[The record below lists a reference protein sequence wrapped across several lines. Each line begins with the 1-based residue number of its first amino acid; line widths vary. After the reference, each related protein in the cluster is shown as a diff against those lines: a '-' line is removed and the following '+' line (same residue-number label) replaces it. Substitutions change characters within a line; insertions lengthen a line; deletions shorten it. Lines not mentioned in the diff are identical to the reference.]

1 MKNTVKFI
9 AVAAVLTSA
18 LAYAQNRT
26 APQARKGSAETT
38 LIGISLYDSGQ
49 KVIAKYGSPQQIMGL
64 SLGSGGGGAASG
76 GGRGGPTGG
85 ASAPAVGGRAGNT
98 APGVGADVVGDPFD
112 TGKTMWQQLAQN
124 PNFGGK
130 DDENDA
136 RGGSIPSGG
145 GGSRGAGGTTQ
156 GNSSLVQF
164 TRWVYTKGSSKYAF
178 VLDKFNRV
186 VQIEAFGLW
195 DTRVKTRRGAKFGTS
210 FGTLIN
216 KYNAP
221 DGYELNGDTIVM
233 RYLNRDNVA
242 FRLQKTDPKKGHM
255 VTGIVVAAG

>member
-9 AVAAVLTSA
+9 AVAAVLGSA
-18 LAYAQNRT
+18 LAFAQNRST
-26 APQARKGSAETT
+26 PPTHKGSAETT
-38 LIGISLYDSGQ
+38 LIGISLYDSGT
-49 KVIAKYGSPQQIMGL
+49 KVIAKYGSPQEIMGL
-64 SLGSGGGGAASG
+64 SLGAGGGPATPG
-76 GGRGGPTGG
+76 GGRSGPSGG
-85 ASAPAVGGRAGNT
+85 ASAPAVGGRAGNQ
-98 APGVGADVVGDPFD
+98 APGVGADIVGDPFD
-112 TGKTMWQQLAQN
+112 TGQTMWQQLSKN
-124 PNFGGK
+124 PNFSGGE
-130 DDENDA
+130 DDA
-136 RGGSIPSGG
+136 RGGPATPGG
-145 GGSRGAGGTTQ
+145 GGRLAGAGGSTQ

-164 TRWVYTKGSSKYAF
+164 TRWVYNKGTSKYAF

-195 DTRVKTRRGAKFGTS
+195 DGKVKTRRGAKFGSS

-216 KYNAP
+216 KYSAP

-242 FRLQKTDPKKGHM
+242 FRLQRTDPKKGHV